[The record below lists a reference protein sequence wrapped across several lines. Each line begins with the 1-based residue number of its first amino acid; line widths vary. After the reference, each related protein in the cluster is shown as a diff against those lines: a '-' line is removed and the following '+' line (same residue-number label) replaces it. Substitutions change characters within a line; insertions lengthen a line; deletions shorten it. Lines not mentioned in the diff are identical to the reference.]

1 MSASAHCVE
10 QAGRGDRP
18 RGAEPARKHRRHGER
33 APRQLPHGTQG
44 AASEPL
50 LGAAGRFGQR
60 GPRLMY
66 DLASL
71 AIAAACLLVALSFI
85 YLFDRV

>member
-1 MSASAHCVE
+1 
-10 QAGRGDRP
+10 
-18 RGAEPARKHRRHGER
+18 
-33 APRQLPHGTQG
+33 
-44 AASEPL
+44 
-50 LGAAGRFGQR
+50 
-60 GPRLMY
+60 MY